1 MDPPLLHT
9 LVERLRADE
18 RLPTFAAALP
28 TRARVAEPALPLLL
42 AALHEELDRGLCVL
56 LPEDTDARD
65 VAEAVGWFIGENRV
79 ALLPSRGV
87 SVASGLEPAP
97 HLVGERARALAA
109 LAHGG
114 LACASAL
121 AVAELV
127 PPEAARPGPISVT
140 RGGSPGIEQLAE
152 DLVAAG
158 YQRVDRVEER
168 GQIAVRGGLVD
179 VFPTTGREPLRVE
192 FFGDEIESI

>member
-1 MDPPLLHT
+1 LDQPVLHT

-18 RLPTFAAALP
+18 RLPAFAAALP

-56 LPEDTDARD
+56 LPEDADARD
-65 VAEAVGWFIGENRV
+65 VAEAVGWFLGEDRV

-87 SVASGLEPAP
+87 SIASGLEPAP
-97 HLVGERARALAA
+97 HLVGERARALDM
-109 LAHGG
+109 LSRGR
-114 LACASAL
+114 LVCASAL
-121 AVAELV
+121 ALAELV
-127 PPEAARPGPISVT
+127 PPEAARPGAILAA
-140 RGGSPGIEQLAE
+140 RGASPGIEQLSE
-152 DLVAAG
+152 DLVVAG
-158 YQRVDRVEER
+158 YRRVDRVEER

-192 FFGDEIESI
+192 FFGDEI